1 MINYSDVVL
10 SKENI
15 LLRPIILSINGHQK
29 RITPSIDWIN
39 ECLYNMAASVSRG
52 SHIIL
57 K

>member
-1 MINYSDVVL
+1 MINNSDVVL

-52 SHIIL
+52 SHIIF